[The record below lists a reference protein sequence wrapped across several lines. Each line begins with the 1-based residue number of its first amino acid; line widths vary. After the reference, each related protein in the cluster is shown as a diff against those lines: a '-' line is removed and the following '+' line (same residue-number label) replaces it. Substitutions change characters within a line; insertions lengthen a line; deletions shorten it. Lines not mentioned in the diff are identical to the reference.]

1 MRLFFLFFA
10 WSSDVGRSSCLLLT
24 MMVCDIQIDLGPPRQ
39 LVEAIDGRDYWIGL
53 ADPAARRKAQN
64 RLNQRARRRRN
75 APEKWTPLRS
85 KIEDVSRK
93 HQMPPALSIKSAG
106 AKLAPDCEPFPL
118 PVIEHEARGLLKD
131 YFPLSTDH
139 LIHLVQF
146 NVFRAILM
154 NMMTLRTTHLF
165 SCEGDTTELLRI
177 SALPL
182 PGSIP
187 PSLEP
192 TPLQRQVPHAPYAD
206 LFPLPGLR
214 DALVRAEG
222 EYDDCDLC
230 IDLLGSI
237 SAPDLEYRPANVDN
251 DDEDGNVRKG
261 LVVWGEPWRVESWE
275 VEEGFV
281 KKWGWMMREN
291 CEELIRSTDKW
302 REVRGEEPLR
312 WSDLGLDA

>member
-1 MRLFFLFFA
+1 M
-10 WSSDVGRSSCLLLT
+10 T
-24 MMVCDIQIDLGPPRQ
+24 VCDVQIDLRPLGH
-39 LVEAIDGRDYWIGL
+39 LVEAIDGKDYWIGL
-53 ADPAARRKAQN
+53 ADPTARRKAQN

-75 APEKWTPLRS
+75 APNKWTPLRS
-85 KIEDVSRK
+85 KIEDVARK
-93 HQMPPALSIKSAG
+93 HQTVPELAIGPASTEV
-106 AKLAPDCEPFPL
+106 APDCEPFPL
-118 PVIEHEARGLLKD
+118 PIMKHEARELLKE

-146 NVFRAILM
+146 NVFRAILT
-154 NMMTLRTTHLF
+154 NMMTLRIDHMF
-165 SCEGDTTELLRI
+165 SCT
-177 SALPL
+177 
-182 PGSIP
+182 IP

-192 TPLQRQVPHAPYAD
+192 TPLQRQVPHAPYVD

-214 DALVRAEG
+214 DSLVRAEG

-237 SAPDLEYRPANVDN
+237 SAPHLEYRPTKVDSN
-251 DDEDGNVRKG
+251 LEDKNERKG

-291 CEELIRSTDKW
+291 CVDLIRSTDKW
-302 REVRGEEPLR
+302 REVRGEEPLN
-312 WSDLGLDA
+312 WSEWGISA